1 MPGTTLTVFRSRTAD
16 RNPRAMRGAVAVG
29 TRLAARLGLPIQ
41 YCGEFEEPLG
51 TDWKTELE
59 AARPA
64 LQRLGRMLDSI
75 LSEDRVAL
83 TTLGRCASS
92 IATLPVVARHRSDA
106 LGGRLP
112 ASRRCWE
119 FIGIEQR
126 ELNFLSLGDWLTC

>member
-92 IATLPVVARHRSDA
+92 IATLPSRSTPSTRAMRAVAKLRVI
-106 LGGRLP
+106 LP
-112 ASRRCWE
+112 IPGSRTTE
-119 FIGIEQR
+119 
-126 ELNFLSLGDWLTC
+126 